1 MNDNKRKGIRNF
13 VLLNLG
19 LLCVLAAFLLYALM
33 LKRIKVPY
41 VYCLMYS
48 LFHLYCPFCGGTRA
62 IFDIL
67 NLDILSAIKHNVFLI
82 YLIIAFVF
90 YDIRALSMILKG
102 RKNAFSVPK
111 WLWMLTVILFAV
123 FFVVRNLLMIAFGI
137 DTVGDLA
144 GFWR

>member
-1 MNDNKRKGIRNF
+1 MNDNKRKGIRNL

-19 LLCVLAAFLLYALM
+19 LLCVFAAFLLYALT
-33 LKRIKVPY
+33 LKRITVPY

-67 NLDILSAIKHNVFLI
+67 NLDMLSAIKHNVFLI

-102 RKNAFSVPK
+102 QKNAFSVPK

>member
-19 LLCVLAAFLLYALM
+19 LLCIFAAFLLYALM
-33 LKRIKVPY
+33 LKRITVPY
-41 VYCLMYS
+41 IYCLTYS
-48 LFHLYCPFCGGTRA
+48 FFHLYCPFCGGTRA

-67 NLDILSAIKHNVFLI
+67 SLDILSAIKHNVFLI

-137 DTVGDLA
+137 DTVGGLA